1 MKVLSESEENQLL
14 EDLYNSYFNTKR
26 ETEETAQR
34 QPFITVAAKEPL
46 SLVDDVLFDHAE
58 MS

>member
-34 QPFITVAAKEPL
+34 QPFTTVATKEPL

>member
-26 ETEETAQR
+26 ETEETAQQ
-34 QPFITVAAKEPL
+34 QPFVTLPTKEPL